1 MNLHEHQAKELF
13 RASGIPVQPQEV
25 ADRVEDAVKAAAR
38 IGYPVV
44 IKAQV
49 HTGGRGKAGGVKL
62 AKDAAQAREHAGAIL
77 GMDIKGHRVRKV
89 LIAPAAEI
97 EREYYAG
104 VVLDRSRRCPVLM
117 VSAEGGVDIEEVA
130 RTSPEKIITVALP
143 DVSLPAYRA
152 REVAFAIERQGP
164 VATSIAGILVKLVR
178 LYRERD
184 ASLIEINPLAVTA
197 AGDVVAL
204 DAKFVADDSGLFRQP
219 EIDALRDVQ
228 EEGEEENRAR
238 ENDLSYIGL
247 SGTIGCL
254 VNGAGLAMAT
264 MDVIKHFGGEPANFL
279 DIGGSSRPEKVT
291 AAMDILG
298 RASNVR
304 SILINIFGGI
314 TRCDDVA
321 RGLAAA
327 LKARPVAV
335 PLVIR
340 LTGTNEKAARQIL
353 AGELPKVKTA
363 ETMDEAVRAAVALAG
378 SGSR

>member
-1 MNLHEHQAKELF
+1 MNLHEYQAKDLF
-13 RASGIPVQPQEV
+13 RVAGIPVQPQEV
-25 ADRVEDAVKAAAR
+25 ADGVERAVTAAAR

-49 HTGGRGKAGGVKL
+49 HSGGRGKAGGVKL
-62 AKDAAQAREHAGAIL
+62 AKDAKQAREHAGAIL

-104 VVLDRSRRCPVLM
+104 VVLDRGRRCPVLM

-130 RTSPEKIITVALP
+130 RTSPEKIFTVPLP
-143 DVSLPAYRA
+143 DVNLPAFRA
-152 REVAFAIERQGP
+152 REVAFAMERQSP
-164 VATSIAGILVKLVR
+164 IATSIAGILVKLVR

-184 ASLIEINPLAVTA
+184 ASLVEINPLAVTA
-197 AGDVVAL
+197 AGDIVAL
-204 DAKFVADDSGLFRQP
+204 DAKLVADDSGLFRQP
-219 EIDALRDVQ
+219 EIDALRDVE

-327 LKARPVAV
+327 LKGRPAAV